1 MKHLSF
7 ILATYICL
15 LTVQPV
21 VTRVYASFNKQTESC
36 GHDCCKHKPISENK
50 HHSNNCCD
58 DGVCNPFGICNCCF
72 VFNSVQVAVQ
82 FNTNSVMH
90 KLVSSE
96 ENNLVSSFSS
106 DCFHPP
112 EISPNSKV

>member
-15 LTVQPV
+15 LMVQPV
-21 VTRVYASFNKQTESC
+21 AEKVYASFFKQTESC
-36 GHDCCKHKPISENK
+36 SHDCCKHKPVSENN
-50 HHSNNCCD
+50 HPSNNCCD
-58 DGVCNPFGICNCCF
+58 DVVCNPFGMCNCCF

-82 FNTNSVMH
+82 FNTITVSN

-96 ENNLVSSFSS
+96 ENNLISSFSS

-112 EISPNSKV
+112 EFLPNSQV